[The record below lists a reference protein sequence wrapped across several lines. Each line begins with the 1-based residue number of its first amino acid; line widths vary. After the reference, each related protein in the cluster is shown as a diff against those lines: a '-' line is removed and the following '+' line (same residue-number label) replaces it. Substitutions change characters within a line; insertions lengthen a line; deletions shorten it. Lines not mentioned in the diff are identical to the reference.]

1 LSVALDFSVSVVA
14 PAEEVTEPLAEA
26 EAVEEAEALLEE
38 ELVAT
43 EQYLPLE

>member
-1 LSVALDFSVSVVA
+1 MVLDFSVSEA
-14 PAEEVTEPLAEA
+14 LAEEVTEPLA

>member
-1 LSVALDFSVSVVA
+1 MSVALDFSVSVVA

-26 EAVEEAEALLEE
+26 VEEAEALLEE

-43 EQYLPLE
+43 EQYLSLE